1 MEKIFVKDLEVNRVV
16 ASSFMVTYKE
26 VRQKKDGD
34 YFLSLTLSDRTGNLL
49 AIMWDSFQEIVDSL
63 EVNDF
68 VKVKGSVNIY
78 NNRLQMIIHR
88 IRKLSGEEVNPAD
101 YLPSSEEDPE
111 EMFQRLREV
120 ISSIKNPYLRRLL
133 EQIFSNDEIARKFKL
148 APAAKGLHHIYLGG
162 LLEHTLSVVDL
173 CQMVCQHYEG
183 LNHDLLIAGALLH
196 DLGKIDELSYSR
208 SFNYTDEGRL
218 LGHILMEYQ
227 LVDKEV
233 DKIEGFPPELRLQ
246 LLHLLASHHGT
257 YEFGSPKR
265 PKTLEALVLHYL
277 DDMDAKLESMQQS
290 ISGHPTLQGNWS
302 PFNKILE
309 RYIYRK
315 KVEEEE

>member
-26 VRQKKDGD
+26 VRQKKNGD
-34 YFLSLTLSDRTGNLL
+34 YFLSLTLSDRTGDLL
-49 AIMWDSFQEIVDSL
+49 AIMWDSFQEVVDSL

-88 IRKLSGEEVNPAD
+88 ISKLSEEEVNPAD
-101 YLPSSEEDPE
+101 YLPSSKNDSE

-120 ISSIKNPYLRRLL
+120 LSSIKNPYLRRLV
-133 EQIFSNDEIARKFKL
+133 EQIFSNDEIARKFRL
-148 APAAKGLHHIYLGG
+148 APAAKGLHHVYLGG

-173 CQMVCQHYEG
+173 CQMVCQHYEE
-183 LNHDLLIAGALLH
+183 LNRDLLIAGALLH

-218 LGHILMEYQ
+218 LGHILMECQ

-233 DKIEGFPPELRLQ
+233 DKIEGFPPELCLQ
-246 LLHLLASHHGT
+246 LLHLLASHHGV

-277 DDMDAKLESMQQS
+277 DDMDAKLESMQRS
-290 ISGHPTLQGNWS
+290 ISGHPTLKGNWS
-302 PFNKILE
+302 PYNKILE
-309 RYIYRK
+309 RYVYRK

>member
-1 MEKIFVKDLEVNRVV
+1 MEKIFVKDLEVNQVV
-16 ASSFMVTYKE
+16 VSSFMVTYKE
-26 VRQKKDGD
+26 LRQKKDGD
-34 YFLSLTLSDRTGNLL
+34 YFLSLTLSDKTGDLL
-49 AIMWDSFQEIVDSL
+49 AIMWDNFQEIADSV

-68 VKVKGSVNIY
+68 VKAKGSIGIY
-78 NNRLQMIIHR
+78 NNRLQMIIQR
-88 IRKLSGEEVNPAD
+88 IKKLSEDEVNPAD
-101 YLPSSEEDPE
+101 YLPSSGEDPE
-111 EMFQRLREV
+111 AMFQRLQEV
-120 ISSIKNPYLRRLL
+120 ISSIKNSHLRRLL
-133 EQIFSNDEIARKFKL
+133 EQIFGDDETARKFKL

-173 CQMVCQHYEG
+173 CQMVCQHYQE
-183 LNHDLLIAGALLH
+183 LNRDLLITGAILH

-218 LGHILMEYQ
+218 LGHILMQ
-227 LVDKEV
+227 CQMVDKEM
-233 DKIEGFPPELRLQ
+233 DKIEGFPSELRLQ
-246 LLHLLASHHGT
+246 LLHLLASHHGS
-257 YEFGSPKR
+257 YEFGSPRR
-265 PKTLEALVLHYL
+265 PKTLEALVLHYV
-277 DDMDAKLESMQQS
+277 DDMDAKVESMRQS